1 MRIRGFGSKTGSG
14 AARAEAFRQK
24 YRIGERLYGRIVQW
38 ESPGLA
44 WVDFKGQEL
53 LAQIHSRP
61 SPGQT
66 LLFQVLKFYPHIVLQ
81 ELCPGKSGADPLT
94 AWLQTFWSAR
104 AKFETSTVF
113 LREGLA
119 RKSIKDPD
127 RRRNEFLRLVG
138 LDPGALALYVRLL
151 NAQQN
156 INTLLKAQG
165 GSRFAYPPWLLPEA
179 HSQEFLVTPPE
190 KDSAEAKG
198 KAPKKGSSK
207 SAGRLVF
214 GFTLKN
220 LGQCE
225 LRVLYRSTRENG
237 SQGGYRVLVEHSE
250 FAPVFQ
256 KIFGDQV
263 SPGLEIGLEYLGS
276 GPLSSFSQA
285 GVLSEFLLPEHARV
299 SGFVHRV

>member
-14 AARAEAFRQK
+14 ADRAEAFRQK

-66 LLFQVLKFYPHIVLQ
+66 LLFQVLKLYPHIVLQ
-81 ELCPGKSGADPLT
+81 ELCPGRSGAEPMT
-94 AWLQTFWSAR
+94 EWLQTFWAAR
-104 AKFETSTVF
+104 ARFETMTVP

-119 RKSIKDPD
+119 RRSIRDPD
-127 RRRNEFLRLVG
+127 KRRDEFLRLVG
-138 LDPGALALYVRLL
+138 SDAAALALYVRLL
-151 NAQQN
+151 EAQQN
-156 INTLLKAQG
+156 INALLAAQG
-165 GSRFAYPPWLLPEA
+165 HGRFAYPPWLLLEA
-179 HSQEFLVTPPE
+179 HSQELLVTPPE
-190 KDSAEAKG
+190 KDPAGTG
-198 KAPKKGSSK
+198 KKSPKKGSGG
-207 SAGRLVF
+207 AARLVF

-225 LRVLYRSTRENG
+225 LRALYRSTGERG
-237 SQGGYRVLVEHSE
+237 PQGGYRVLLEHSE

-256 KIFGDQV
+256 KILGDQV
-263 SPGLEIGLEYLGS
+263 SQDLEIGLEYLGS
-276 GPLSSFSQA
+276 GPLSPFSQA
-285 GVLSEFLLPEHARV
+285 GVLSEFLPPEHARV